1 MDMTGN
7 EVTHEKRCNILN
19 YSNAMFKFFSKSS
32 ISENVL
38 RLHVGE
44 SSGRD
49 KNGVDNGDGKTPV
62 LDCRLKPSSC

>member
-19 YSNAMFKFFSKSS
+19 YSNAMFKLFSKSS
-32 ISENVL
+32 VSEIFL
-38 RLHVGE
+38 GPHVGE

-49 KNGVDNGDGKTPV
+49 KKWSGRWGSKNTGS
-62 LDCRLKPSSC
+62 RLHA